1 MTGSVFTFSIL
12 AGLAPLVSASI
23 TYFALRGKKN
33 TANSSLIFH
42 VLLCFSVGLLF
53 AVATL
58 ELIPESIDMSLND
71 SRLKQPDAD
80 NHSPNDEDHDDKH
93 HHEQH
98 NTDNDHGD
106 GDGGHSHGQD
116 IMKHSMRIPMYGLAF
131 GFVVLILIES
141 FFSNDGGHSHSHLM
155 SSPEK
160 DDDHQD
166 EENDHDHDHHHLHE
180 KEHKYKPIDSND
192 TSTTVVNNDS
202 SNSTGNSSNSNTNNN
217 NNNSNN
223 DSSIIHNSNNNP
235 LSPNLN
241 ISNDSN
247 IDHEMDNSS
256 GNSSK
261 KNRRKTSSDSPT
273 TKDDVNIVIV
283 GENNVNKSASAS
295 ASKISFTTFIALCI
309 HSFVDGA
316 VISSA
321 FTSSASV
328 GARVAIAIVVHKIP
342 DGLVLSSIILSN
354 KNIFSLGST
363 YNNPFYYF
371 LIVSSM
377 TPIGSFIAGV
387 LFGGLSMSS
396 VSFVL
401 GFGAGTFLYI
411 TSTALL
417 PEILTSN
424 VKKST
429 SLISI
434 ICGYIVFIILDSL
447 FHGAH

>member
-23 TYFALRGKKN
+23 TYFTLRGKKN
-33 TANSSLIFH
+33 TANSSMIFH

-58 ELIPESIDMSLND
+58 ELIPESIEMSLND
-71 SRLKQPDAD
+71 IGGGDD
-80 NHSPNDEDHDDKH
+80 TEHEHGIEEGDHDH
-93 HHEQH
+93 
-98 NTDNDHGD
+98 DHGED
-106 GDGGHSHGQD
+106 KA
-116 IMKHSMRIPMYGLAF
+116 KHNMRIPMYGLAF
-131 GFVVLILIES
+131 GFVILILIES
-141 FFSNDGGHSHSHLM
+141 FFSSDSNGGGHSHSHLM
-155 SSPEK
+155 TQ
-160 DDDHQD
+160 DDDHD
-166 EENDHDHDHHHLHE
+166 TSDHEDNDHHHHHSHDQ
-180 KEHKYKPIDSND
+180 EHKYKPVDDKDINHSIGS
-192 TSTTVVNNDS
+192 STN
-202 SNSTGNSSNSNTNNN
+202 NSNNNH

-223 DSSIIHNSNNNP
+223 SIENNNSNDSNNKIENNP

-241 ISNDSN
+241 ISNEIE
-247 IDHEMDNSS
+247 IDKNNSSSSS
-256 GNSSK
+256 GNK
-261 KNRRKTSSDSPT
+261 KNRRKTSAD
-273 TKDDVNIVIV
+273 TKDDINIVI
-283 GENNVNKSASAS
+283 GDDTTTTTATGDNNKPSSTS
-295 ASKISFTTFIALCI
+295 QSKISFTTFIALCI

-342 DGLVLSSIILSN
+342 DGLVLSSIILSQ
-354 KNIFSLGST
+354 KNIFSIGSS

-377 TPIGSFIAGV
+377 TPIGSFISGV

-417 PEILTSN
+417 PEILSSN

-434 ICGYIVFIILDSL
+434 VCGYIVFIILDSL